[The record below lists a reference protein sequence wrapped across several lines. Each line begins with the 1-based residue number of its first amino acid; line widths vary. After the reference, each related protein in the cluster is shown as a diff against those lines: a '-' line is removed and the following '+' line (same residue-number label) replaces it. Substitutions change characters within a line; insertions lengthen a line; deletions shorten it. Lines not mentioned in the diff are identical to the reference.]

1 MKKLILIL
9 FLATFYSCN
18 KSQTTSSQEEKKIE
32 IRSMKIGDFEVMLN
46 KTDQMSWSDAQQ
58 YGKSLG
64 NGWRL
69 PTKEEFELLK
79 TNQPTLEKSLSSL
92 NVGGYW
98 VSTEF
103 NESLAWQST
112 FEFGYLEEFYS
123 KNTLANVIFIK
134 SLNK

>member
-9 FLATFYSCN
+9 FLATIYSCN

-46 KTDQMSWSDAQQ
+46 QNDVMSWYDAKQ
-58 YGKSLG
+58 YEKSLG

-79 TNQPTLEKSLSSL
+79 TNQPTLNSKRSLI
-92 NVGGYW
+92 NGGYW
-98 VSTEF
+98 VSTEL
-103 NESLAWQST
+103 NETLAWQST

-123 KNTLANVIFIK
+123 KNTPASVIFIK

>member
-32 IRSMKIGDFEVMLN
+32 IRSMRIGDFEVMLN
-46 KTDQMSWSDAQQ
+46 KTDQMSWKDAQQ

-69 PTKEEFELLK
+69 PTKEEFVLLK
-79 TNQPTLEKSLSSL
+79 TNQPTLERSISSLSL
-92 NVGGYW
+92 GGYW
-98 VSTEF
+98 ASTEL

-112 FEFGYLEEFYS
+112 FEFGYIEEFYS
-123 KNTLANVIFIK
+123 KNTVANVIFIK

>member
-1 MKKLILIL
+1 M
-9 FLATFYSCN
+9 
-18 KSQTTSSQEEKKIE
+18 KIE
-32 IRSMKIGDFEVMLN
+32 NFEVMLN
-46 KTDQMSWSDAQQ
+46 HIEQMSWKDAQQ
-58 YGKSLG
+58 FGKSLG

-79 TNQPTLEKSLSSL
+79 TNQPSLETSVELSLRK
-92 NVGGYW
+92 GGYW
-98 VSTEF
+98 ASTEF